1 MSSGAV
7 ISDQTPGK
15 RPLWSRRLTDESTL
29 NTSFDNCNH
38 GSQRFKG
45 TSKPR
50 IHTKPLP
57 KKTSLDDAPSMTLIN
72 SSRSAGDRDSLGI
85 HTTTERRKQCD
96 PFTGS
101 DEFNPHSRLPSA
113 TNQITACN
121 PSTRKPASKYIH
133 SSRHAPRTYA
143 PVGQSYQTSLVE
155 SDCSEDKD
163 SFDGESLAR
172 SSSDTFQPFVH
183 AQAPRLSLQIHDGS
197 STPLPTISQTN
208 VTGRSSFGYARD
220 NGSALD
226 TPSPISRSSVDFVFR
241 SKTRT
246 SVDPVSRAATIQA
259 ARQAFEEK
267 QEAKNRKLEQQQMK
281 EEEKQTRRREKQYWR
296 TSMRDDEMHSSTPEE
311 KTDPAETPHA
321 TTASQQQSTSIS
333 WKSRSK
339 NTWMI
344 FIIWLRTRV
353 FKLRRKIRKMQ

>member
-1 MSSGAV
+1 MSFGAV

-29 NTSFDNCNH
+29 NTFENCSH
-38 GSQRFKG
+38 GSQRSKG
-45 TSKPR
+45 TSKPK
-50 IHTKPLP
+50 IHTRPLP
-57 KKTSLDDAPSMTLIN
+57 KKTSMDDAPSMTLIN
-72 SSRSAGDRDSLGI
+72 SSRSAGERDGLGI
-85 HTTTERRKQCD
+85 HTTTERGKQCD

-101 DEFNPHSRLPSA
+101 KESDPHSRLPSG

-121 PSTRKPASKYIH
+121 TSTRRPASKYIH
-133 SSRHAPRTYA
+133 SSRQAPRTYA
-143 PVGQSYQTSLVE
+143 HMGQSYQPSLVE
-155 SDCSEDKD
+155 SDGSEDRN
-163 SFDGESLAR
+163 SFEGESLVR
-172 SSSDTFQPFVH
+172 SSSDTFQPFVR

-220 NGSALD
+220 NGSGLD
-226 TPSPISRSSVDFVFR
+226 TPSPISRSSLDFVFR

-267 QEAKNRKLEQQQMK
+267 EEAKSRKLEQQQMK
-281 EEEKQTRRREKQYWR
+281 EEEKQTRRREQQYWR

-311 KTDPAETPHA
+311 KTDTAETPHA
-321 TTASQQQSTSIS
+321 TTASQQQSTLKS

-344 FIIWLRTRV
+344 LIIWLRTRV
-353 FKLRRKIRKMQ
+353 FKLRRRIRKIQ

>member
-1 MSSGAV
+1 MSFGAV

-29 NTSFDNCNH
+29 NTFEKCSH
-38 GSQRFKG
+38 ESQRSKG

-50 IHTKPLP
+50 IHTRPLP

-72 SSRSAGDRDSLGI
+72 SSRSVGERDGLGI
-85 HTTTERRKQCD
+85 HTTTERGRQCD
-96 PFTGS
+96 LFTGS
-101 DEFNPHSRLPSA
+101 KESDYHNRLSSG

-121 PSTRKPASKYIH
+121 TSTRRPVSKYIH
-133 SSRHAPRTYA
+133 SSRQAPRTYA
-143 PVGQSYQTSLVE
+143 HMGQSYQPSLSI
-155 SDCSEDKD
+155 SDGSEDRD
-163 SFDGESLAR
+163 SIEGESLAR
-172 SSSDTFQPFVH
+172 SSSDTFHPFVR

-226 TPSPISRSSVDFVFR
+226 TPSPISRSSLDFVFR

-267 QEAKNRKLEQQQMK
+267 EEAKNRKLEQQQMK
-281 EEEKQTRRREKQYWR
+281 EEEKQTRRREQQYWR

-311 KTDPAETPHA
+311 KTGTAEMPRA
-321 TTASQQQSTSIS
+321 TTASQQQSTLKS
-333 WKSRSK
+333 WKSQSK

-344 FIIWLRTRV
+344 FIIWLRTRI
-353 FKLRRKIRKMQ
+353 FKLRRRIRKVQ